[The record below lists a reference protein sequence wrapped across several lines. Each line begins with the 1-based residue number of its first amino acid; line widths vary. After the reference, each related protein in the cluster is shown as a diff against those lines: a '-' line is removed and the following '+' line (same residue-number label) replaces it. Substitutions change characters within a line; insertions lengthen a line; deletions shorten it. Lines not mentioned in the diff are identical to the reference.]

1 MISITPST
9 MRAPKLSGERRTARA
24 LTLSHG
30 FALPSLGADVIGLGA
45 IALLALCIFEA
56 AAWLAAAPLTTLVYF
71 VASAPALLF
80 LVAVV
85 SERKP

>member
-9 MRAPKLSGERRTARA
+9 MRAPKLSAERRSARA
-24 LTLSHG
+24 LTLSQG
-30 FALPSLGADVIGLGA
+30 LSLPRLGADVIGLGV

-56 AAWLAAAPLTTLVYF
+56 AAWLAAAPLTTLVYV

-80 LVAVV
+80 LVAVF
-85 SERKP
+85 SERKH